1 MSVPAPRAL
10 TPMGTW
16 WDDPTMPISRADV
29 KKRVVLP
36 AARPGDVFDVQLQG
50 EDRILLVRLER
61 PVPGPSMTRARC
73 LQAIA
78 SAPLRMKT
86 TWESLRALTREP

>member
-1 MSVPAPRAL
+1 
-10 TPMGTW
+10 
-16 WDDPTMPISRADV
+16 
-29 KKRVVLP
+29 
-36 AARPGDVFDVQLQG
+36 VFDIQSQG

-61 PVPGPSMTRARC
+61 PAPGPPMTRARC

-86 TWESLRALTREP
+86 TWESLRALTREL

>member
-1 MSVPAPRAL
+1 M
-10 TPMGTW
+10 
-16 WDDPTMPISRADV
+16 PTSRADV

-36 AARPGDVFDVQLQG
+36 AARPGDVFDIQRQG

-61 PVPGPSMTRARC
+61 PAPGPAMTRARC
-73 LQAIA
+73 LQAIT

-86 TWESLRALTREP
+86 TWESLRTLTREP

>member
-1 MSVPAPRAL
+1 M
-10 TPMGTW
+10 
-16 WDDPTMPISRADV
+16 PTSRADV

-36 AARPGDVFDVQLQG
+36 AARPGDVFDIQPQG
-50 EDRILLVRLER
+50 DDRILLVRLEK
-61 PVPGPSMTRARC
+61 PAPGPTMTRARC

-86 TWESLRALTREP
+86 TWESLRALTRGL